1 MSNALSKV
9 GDLRVTGNVRVPT
22 RGILFQC
29 FTQLSEPESS
39 PEPVTSPSDGVRPAV
54 CGSSVPRS
62 FKNTSQGRGGTA
74 GRRRHPRANEGS
86 PGLPKVAAAA
96 LHLSRQSRPR
106 QWGGPALLPV
116 TPLAGSGATFLRGL
130 SFPFYTAVG
139 RAPSPWRPSCLTPGL
154 PARGSSAA
162 HPAQAVP
169 AVSGP

>member
-1 MSNALSKV
+1 MLSKV
-9 GDLRVTGNVRVPT
+9 GDLRVTGNVEGAYLRHFISV
-22 RGILFQC
+22 

-39 PEPVTSPSDGVRPAV
+39 PEPVTSPSDEVRPAV
-54 CGSSVPRS
+54 CGNSVPRS

-106 QWGGPALLPV
+106 QWGGPALLPL
-116 TPLAGSGATFLRGL
+116 TPLAGSGATLLRGL

-139 RAPSPWRPSCLTPGL
+139 RAPSPWRPSSLTPGL

-169 AVSGP
+169 AVRGP